1 MELVGDEAKWDAIFA
16 SREAKLVASGFQWP
30 EGPRWTKSKGLLF
43 SDTISGKISW
53 PGFQWPEGPR
63 WTKSKGLLFSDTIS
77 GKMYRW
83 DEATK
88 TAVVFLDDAGGCP
101 KANLVE
107 GYECAAGQAEPGPNG
122 LSREYP
128 YVKKRKP
135 SHNIAVCQHG
145 ARRLAQMDLNS
156 REMTELVAYVD
167 GKRLNGP
174 NDAARAHDF
183 IFTDP
188 YYALLEQDRFYD
200 HVYTEEKSE
209 LGFAGVWR
217 HDAFVNVTRA
227 LVDDLERPNGLAL
240 IPRGDQLVVSDCCQ
254 GATPTCPAGEARWNV
269 YDLSRDLWRATFVRR
284 IDHADDVKEGCADG
298 FVYHAWFH
306 VLLASCPGGLCVVGL
321 DEGAVVAKLR
331 WGSVANVELG
341 GGRGSRQ
348 RRPHRIKLND
358 EKPADVVLPRFPG
371 AGPTRAPPPAAAVD
385 GGKPAQELGMATW
398 LLEPEF
404 ERYEETK
411 ERKLV
416 FAAHDPSARNHVLA
430 LCDACDALGPCSYVD
445 LSFCDFQDPDWHS
458 RLLDGFGPFDGLV
471 VGCSSNGREF
481 ELIATAKLEHRNAKT
496 VMLAELGLG
505 RPGVPRLAGLAEAS
519 APDLI
524 LVTNERAEASVAA
537 RLDAVG
543 RRKPGRPGGSGHLEK
558 LRSSRTAELDRDAV
572 RAAYNCARDAA
583 LARRAGGRRAPA
595 ADADHAT
602 GPWAVPGGAGD
613 GAGGEAGPYDGLNF
627 KVVV

>member
-1 MELVGDEAKWDAIFA
+1 MAINRRGLLLALSALLRHAFCAMELVGDEAKWDAIFA
-16 SREAKLVASGFQWP
+16 SREAELVAS
-30 EGPRWTKSKGLLF
+30 
-43 SDTISGKISW
+43 
-53 PGFQWPEGPR
+53 GFQWPEGPR

-88 TAVVFLDDAGGCP
+88 SAVVFLDDAGGCP
-101 KANLVE
+101 KATLVE

-174 NDAARAHDF
+174 NDVARVGAHDF

-217 HDAFVNVTRA
+217 HDAFENVTRA

-284 IDHADDVKEGCADG
+284 IEHADDVKEGCADG

-321 DEGAVVAKLR
+321 DEGAVIAKLR
-331 WGSVANVELG
+331 FGGSVANVELG
-341 GGRGSRQ
+341 GGYAWITGNGGLY
-348 RRPHRIKLND
+348 RIKLND
-358 EKPADVVLPRFPG
+358 EKPADVVKPFAESLQGRAETG
-371 AGPTRAPPPAAAVD
+371 AHLRPPP
-385 GGKPAQELGMATW
+385 
-398 LLEPEF
+398 
-404 ERYEETK
+404 
-411 ERKLV
+411 
-416 FAAHDPSARNHVLA
+416 PSA
-430 LCDACDALGPCSYVD
+430 
-445 LSFCDFQDPDWHS
+445 
-458 RLLDGFGPFDGLV
+458 
-471 VGCSSNGREF
+471 
-481 ELIATAKLEHRNAKT
+481 EL
-496 VMLAELGLG
+496 
-505 RPGVPRLAGLAEAS
+505 
-519 APDLI
+519 
-524 LVTNERAEASVAA
+524 
-537 RLDAVG
+537 
-543 RRKPGRPGGSGHLEK
+543 
-558 LRSSRTAELDRDAV
+558 
-572 RAAYNCARDAA
+572 
-583 LARRAGGRRAPA
+583 
-595 ADADHAT
+595 
-602 GPWAVPGGAGD
+602 
-613 GAGGEAGPYDGLNF
+613 
-627 KVVV
+627 